1 MSKMKKRKNNVEVE
15 TSVVDILNSLAEVL
29 LGPVEDFDDDFEE
42 VEVEESEKSLEQ
54 TDKEKE
60 ESAKP
65 VQKPASKPAQKPAQE
80 PTEQKADKG
89 SDSVF
94 CNTLQSDLNAFVQTG
109 QASSSL
115 LQLLKEGFDKNP
127 DLLEEV
133 AKYIAA
139 RRRGVEKI
147 HPGFLVSYKGGDSML
162 LSKEKVLDFILSR
175 PGAIVRETSFVSLVK
190 DGKTVSTRE
199 ATEEEKKLYF
209 EQKTSKADAS
219 GPEGQDY

>member
-1 MSKMKKRKNNVEVE
+1 MSKTKKNEDYSWGE
-15 TSVVDILNSLAEVL
+15 ILDSFKKGI
-29 LGPVEDFDDDFEE
+29 LGSEDDFDDDFEE
-42 VEVEESEKSLEQ
+42 VEEAESARPTDQTGKKTKESANPGQESE
-54 TDKEKE
+54 
-60 ESAKP
+60 
-65 VQKPASKPAQKPAQE
+65 PAAKPAQK

-109 QASSSL
+109 QASSSF

-147 HPGFLVSYKGGDSML
+147 HPGFLVSYNGESSML
-162 LSKEKVLDFILSR
+162 LTKEKTLDYILSR
-175 PGAIVRETSFVSLVK
+175 PGSTVRETIFVSLVK

-199 ATEEEKKLYF
+199 ATEEEKKLYSG
-209 EQKTSKADAS
+209 KSSKDGSPAKA
-219 GPEGQDY
+219 Q